1 MHKELQKRIITF
13 RTFIDMKAYSLF
25 ITILLGLMPYAVEA
39 QETDINSRDLRG
51 KVVYQDDEVVFR
63 QLDEHTWIGNGHRVY
78 NESLYLVEG
87 NERALLIDA
96 GTYIPELDKIVA
108 KITSKPVTMMATHAH
123 GDHVGGVGPFP
134 EVFLNAGDM
143 PIVPNNMR
151 NYKGQIKYLHDGEV
165 IDLGGREIEVIF
177 TPGHTAGSATFFDK
191 ARHYGFSG
199 DAFGSTNLLV
209 FTNLSTEMYTAE
221 RIENYMKKNDIRFLF
236 PGHYS
241 GDNLETLQRVT
252 DIKDMC
258 REILEGERKPTASNG
273 NNGGMD
279 MMVDDKGV
287 RINFSSRMGMK

>member
-1 MHKELQKRIITF
+1 MMKTYS
-13 RTFIDMKAYSLF
+13 FIAAMLF
-25 ITILLGLMPYAVEA
+25 CLMPYVAEA
-39 QETDINSRDLRG
+39 QGTEINSRDLRG

-63 QLDEHTWIGNGHRVY
+63 QLDEHTWIGNGHRLY
-78 NESLYLVEG
+78 NESLYLIEG
-87 NERALLIDA
+87 NERAILIDA
-96 GTYIPELDKIVA
+96 GVYIPDLDKIVA
-108 KITSKPVTMMATHAH
+108 KITSKPVTMVLTHAH

-134 EVFLNAGDM
+134 EVYLNAGDM
-143 PIVPNNMR
+143 TIAPNNMR
-151 NYKGQIKYLHDGEV
+151 NYKGKIRYLNDGQV

-177 TPGHTAGSATFFDK
+177 TPGHTPGSATFFDK
-191 ARHYGFSG
+191 AQHYGFSG

-241 GDNLETLQRVT
+241 GDNLESPQRVT
-252 DIKDMC
+252 DIKNMC
-258 REILEGERKPTASNG
+258 REVLDGVRKPTASNG

-287 RINFSSRMGMK
+287 RINFSSRTGMK